1 MKISTND
8 LEKSFLDYAVA
19 KALSMNVGFT
29 KTMWSLDILV
39 DGELFQPS
47 RKWEHGGP
55 IIEQHY
61 IEIVPVRDHIWEA
74 VWWDFEKKTV
84 PIKESGQTPLEAAMR
99 CLVKAKTGSEVSVPD
114 WMM

>member
-19 KALSMNVGFT
+19 KALNMNVGFT

-47 RKWEHGGP
+47 RNWQHGGP
-55 IIEQHY
+55 IIQSHY
-61 IEIVPVRDHIWEA
+61 IEIAPVRDHIWEA
-74 VWWDFEKKTV
+74 VWWDFEKKSM

-99 CLVKAKTGSEVSVPD
+99 CLVEAKIGAEVSFPD